1 MCADLRFWRNSQ
13 SIFLHSGSW
22 PADKRDYP
30 AVASPYRGLPCQ
42 SVFQPPAHSQT
53 LADTDT
59 TSCAGETE
67 PQAIKL
73 TEDQDNEAFLDDFA
87 VEDDMEL

>member
-1 MCADLRFWRNSQ
+1 MKMGKERGDLM
-13 SIFLHSGSW
+13 ICTPLDTPFLNTFGTFIDRCEDQDFLQKHL
-22 PADKRDYP
+22 
-30 AVASPYRGLPCQ
+30 LPVLIPMQ
-42 SVFQPPAHSQT
+42 M
-53 LADTDT
+53 
-59 TSCAGETE
+59 GETE